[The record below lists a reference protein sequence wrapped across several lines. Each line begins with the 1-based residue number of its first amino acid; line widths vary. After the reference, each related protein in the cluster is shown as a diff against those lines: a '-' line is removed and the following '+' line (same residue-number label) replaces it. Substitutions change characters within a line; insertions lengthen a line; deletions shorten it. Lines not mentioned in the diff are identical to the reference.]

1 MDHVQDDYLL
11 LPSQAPFNWPSPAR
25 ARFLVK
31 VALSTV
37 CQYYHIV
44 RKSQV
49 TRILEDAI
57 KNNGNGNRVVICK
70 LLALFALGEV
80 YSAKHASMDAVFPGL
95 AYFAQARRMISIP
108 AERPQMDTIE
118 VTLLL
123 VCGTKN
129 MKRNSSLMP
138 ARFFIPSRSIVA
150 IRLTSSQ
157 ALPVDL
163 VLSWA

>member
-1 MDHVQDDYLL
+1 MDHVQDDYLM
-11 LPSQAPFNWPSPAR
+11 LPSQAPSSWPSPAR

-80 YSAKHASMDAVFPGL
+80 YSAKHASMDAAFPGL

-129 MKRNSSLMP
+129 MKRKHSLIP
-138 ARFFIPSRSIVA
+138 ARFFIPSLSIVA

-157 ALPVDL
+157 APPVDL